1 MLLYFR
7 RLRDN
12 FFCGSLFGRRL
23 RLEHT
28 HTKNTVD
35 ELIKF
40 VSNFNLQLII

>member
-12 FFCGSLFGRRL
+12 FFVGLLFSRRL
-23 RLEHT
+23 RLKT